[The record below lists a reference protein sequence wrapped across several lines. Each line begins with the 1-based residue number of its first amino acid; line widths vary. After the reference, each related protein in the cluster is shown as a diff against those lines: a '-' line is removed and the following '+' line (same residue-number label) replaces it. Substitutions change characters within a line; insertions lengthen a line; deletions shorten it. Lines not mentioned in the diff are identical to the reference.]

1 MSCGYRSKYSSNPRD
16 LHTIR
21 NLWHINNATTNIP
34 LLHTTLSTPHTHTNT
49 KHSNAHP
56 SRSQQS
62 TSNLPLA
69 RHDHS
74 IPGQYPHARSCVID
88 RFNGVFDL
96 VETAFGGEG
105 CGGGVVSARHGSF
118 VFFCSEECRRWRAL
132 VVAGGGRRTLI
143 ENERRGTKV
152 IQNIAGSIVTKGC
165 SSPPPAARN
174 TPQHNTLER

>member
-1 MSCGYRSKYSSNPRD
+1 MDTGASTVVIRETCIRYEICGTS
-16 LHTIR
+16 
-21 NLWHINNATTNIP
+21 TT
-34 LLHTTLSTPHTHTNT
+34 TPPISHCFTPPYQLHTHTNT

-74 IPGQYPHARSCVID
+74 IPGQYPHARSCVVD
-88 RFNGVFDL
+88 RFNGVFYL

-118 VFFCSEECRRWRAL
+118 VFFCIEECSRWRAL
-132 VVAGGGRRTLI
+132 VVAGGGRRRTLI

-174 TPQHNTLER
+174 TPQHKTLER